1 MFLSKRLTA
10 GLLSSLTDYRLV
22 LKEERITQTQLKRA
36 NMFHKDAK
44 FFTLRIRFVFCCC
57 FFYILL
63 QIKYEFMRFE
73 KSCILFLF
81 IFFRKYFFWN

>member
-22 LKEERITQTQLKRA
+22 LKEERMTQTQLKRA

-44 FFTLRIRFVFCCC
+44 FFTLRIRFVFCC